1 LVQQHSVAVVVDSSF
16 CVPKELLQRYAIRV
30 VPQELVVGDRTYRDG
45 VDMEPSQFYAILQ
58 RNQTLM
64 STNAPKPVAFYDA
77 FKQAAAEARS
87 ILCLTLAATFSS
99 TYNSARV
106 GAEMASSG
114 LPNVP
119 VRVMDTRAAAG
130 AAGFVAIEAARAA
143 SEGKDLD
150 AVAQRAQ
157 EMVPKV
163 NLLAFLDTLYYLGRS
178 GRVPKIAVWAGSL
191 LGVKPLAELHNGEAR
206 LVERPRSRA
215 KATRRMVDIMR
226 DRVGARPVHVNVMH
240 ANSLSDAEALRQ
252 QIAGQFNCTELL
264 LSEFT
269 PVMGAHIG
277 PGLLGLAFYK
287 ED

>member
-1 LVQQHSVAVVVDSSF
+1 M
-16 CVPKELLQRYAIRV
+16 
-30 VPQELVVGDRTYRDG
+30 GDRSYRDG
-45 VDMEPSQFYAILQ
+45 VDMEPSQFYTILQ
-58 RNQTLM
+58 KNQTLM
-64 STNAPKPVAFYDA
+64 STNAPKPVAFYNA
-77 FKQAAAEARS
+77 FKEASTQAQG

-114 LPNVP
+114 LPGVP
-119 VRVMDTRAAAG
+119 VRVIDTRAAAG
-130 AAGFVAIEAARAA
+130 AAGFVALEAVRAA
-143 SEGKDLD
+143 WDGKDLD

-157 EMVPKV
+157 EMAPKV

-178 GRVPKIAVWAGSL
+178 GRVPKIAVWAGSI
-191 LGVKPLAELHNGEAR
+191 LGVKPLAELHDGEAR

-215 KATRRMVDIMR
+215 KATHRLVDIMK
-226 DRVGARPVHVNVMH
+226 DRVGDRPVHVNVMH
-240 ANSLSDAEALRQ
+240 ANSLPDAEALRQ
-252 QIAGQFNCTELL
+252 QIASQFNCAELL